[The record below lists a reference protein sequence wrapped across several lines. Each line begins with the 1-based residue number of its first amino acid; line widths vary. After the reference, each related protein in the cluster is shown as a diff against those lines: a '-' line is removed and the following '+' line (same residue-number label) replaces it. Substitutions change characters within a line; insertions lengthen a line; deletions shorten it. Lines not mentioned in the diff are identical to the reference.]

1 MKSHTTYLDFYF
13 SILHLKSHKIMQGKS
28 NKINK
33 RKNCQEKI
41 FHMEFKFPTIYS
53 TAKKTRNFVTTH

>member
-13 SILHLKSHKIMQGKS
+13 PILQLKSHKIMQRKS

-33 RKNCQEKI
+33 RKKCQVKI
-41 FHMEFKFPTIYS
+41 FHLEFKFPTIYS
-53 TAKKTRNFVTTH
+53 TAKETKNLVTTH